1 MKLMKEYLW
10 VVIDLSLFNYG
21 VGCQLKKQKT
31 KQVWVLYLLLLLCGW
46 DFFKKRRLRILGDV
60 FFFKCFGKFKFLSR
74 VGKINKKSKKRHWQM
89 WF

>member
-21 VGCQLKKQKT
+21 IGCQLKKQKT

-60 FFFKCFGKFKFLSR
+60 FF
-74 VGKINKKSKKRHWQM
+74 
-89 WF
+89 

>member
-1 MKLMKEYLW
+1 MKLKKEYLW

-60 FFFKCFGKFKFLSR
+60 FFLS
-74 VGKINKKSKKRHWQM
+74 VLESLNFYQGLAK
-89 WF
+89 